1 MTQGQVV
8 SSNTES
14 NSVTELLEGGEMGQ
28 KEPRGTLYRPAVMRA
43 KSTRPP
49 TELPTMSGTGL

>member
-14 NSVTELLEGGEMGQ
+14 NPVTELLKNGEMGQ
-28 KEPRGTLYRPAVMRA
+28 KESRSTLYRPAVMRA

-49 TELPTMSGTGL
+49 MELPTMSGTGL

>member
-1 MTQGQVV
+1 MAQGQVV

-14 NSVTELLEGGEMGQ
+14 NPVMELLKSGEVGQ
-28 KEPRGTLYRPAVMRA
+28 KGPRSTLYRPAVMRA

-49 TELPTMSGTGL
+49 MELPTMSGTGL